1 MKAVYFSNIGSGHL
15 FSSLPMIEQLVKRG
29 VQVLYFSTEENR
41 EHIEAKGARYC
52 YADMQ
57 IEQEVLHKA
66 VTTSGA
72 HLVIL
77 AQAEKMIKSTLPILE
92 QEKPDFII
100 TDKITLAGRLAA
112 KRLRLPLISFH
123 THFASNE
130 HWSFHS
136 YMQKLTEED
145 PIYWDIKEKAT
156 YLSENYGVPMEDLMD
171 FGKIMDGRG
180 DFNVVR
186 PSKFFQ
192 PAGDTFGEDYF
203 FAGSQIAKREGN
215 STWQSPTDGRP
226 LLFVSLGTMRNNW
239 LEFYHMLFE
248 VVKDMELN
256 VLCAIGNILKA
267 EDLGVIPANVTLMPF
282 VPQLEVL
289 SYASYFLTHAGM
301 GSAMET
307 LSFGVP
313 CVCVPT
319 QGEQI
324 ANAMRLVEMGVAA
337 ACLVKEQL
345 SVESLREA
353 LDKLMTDVTYTQNA
367 QAYANEMKLDGGPEA
382 AAEKIIDFVKKT
394 CYDNNYLDDAEK
406 EVSVKNLFRRD

>member
-1 MKAVYFSNIGSGHL
+1 MKAVYFSNVGSGHL

-29 VQVLYFSTEENR
+29 VEVLYFSTEENR

-52 YADMQ
+52 CADMK

-77 AQAEKMIKSTLPILE
+77 EQAEKMIKGALPILE

-100 TDKITLAGRLAA
+100 MDKITLAGRLAA
-112 KRLRLPLISFH
+112 KKLSLPLISFH

-130 HWSFHS
+130 HWSFHP
-136 YMQKLTEED
+136 YMQKLTKED
-145 PIYWDIKEKAT
+145 PNYHEIKEKAT
-156 YLSENYGVPMEDLMD
+156 YLSENYGVPTEDLMD

-203 FAGSQIAKREGN
+203 FAGPQIAKREGN
-215 STWQSPTDGRP
+215 TIWQPPTEDKP

-239 LEFYHMLFE
+239 PEFYHMLFE
-248 VVKDMELN
+248 AVKDMEVE
-256 VLCAIGNILKA
+256 VLCAIGNILKV
-267 EDLGVIPANVTLMPF
+267 EDLGAIPANVTLMPF

-289 SYASYFLTHAGM
+289 SHASYFLTHAGM

-324 ANAMRLVEMGVAA
+324 ANAMRLVEIGVAA
-337 ACLVKEQL
+337 ACLMKEQI
-345 SVESLREA
+345 SGESLREA
-353 LDKLMTDVTYTQNA
+353 LEKLMTDSTYTQKA
-367 QAYANEMKLDGGPEA
+367 QAYAKEMKLDGGAEV
-382 AAEKIIDFVKKT
+382 AAEKIMDFVKKACQT
-394 CYDNNYLDDAEK
+394 
-406 EVSVKNLFRRD
+406 SQS